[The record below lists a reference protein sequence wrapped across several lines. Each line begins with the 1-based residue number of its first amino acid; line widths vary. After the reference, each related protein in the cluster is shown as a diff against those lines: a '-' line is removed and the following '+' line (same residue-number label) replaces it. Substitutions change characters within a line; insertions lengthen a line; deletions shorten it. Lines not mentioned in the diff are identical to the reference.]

1 MNHQKTP
8 LFDALHNHK
17 EQNPISFHVPGH
29 KSGEIFNEKAKA
41 YYHPMLTIDVT
52 ELSGL
57 DDLHSPEG
65 VIQEAE
71 ALLANAYQCRNSFFL
86 INGSTVGNLT
96 MILSSFQEG
105 DIVFVQRNCHKS
117 ILNGLKLAKLNPV
130 FIEPVFNEEWKVA
143 VGISLD
149 ALVEAY
155 QSNPDGKGVLLTYPN
170 YYGFAFNVKEI
181 IEYCHF
187 NQMVVLVDE
196 AHGAHFIAG
205 EPFPPSALQYGA
217 DMVVQSAHKTLPAM
231 TMSAFLHLNSDRIS
245 YDVVRSYLQV
255 LQSSSPSYPLMASL
269 DLARGYIAT
278 YGEEDKRYLM
288 KQLYVFIE
296 YLKEVPELKVFYHQ
310 SGGDPLK
317 IVIQSKQGISGF
329 HLQKRL
335 ESVGVYTE
343 LADPYNVLLIFPL
356 LKKGEIYP
364 VKEVINRIKG
374 SLQGELEKVQIKG
387 DFIKRSTPTFSCL
400 AIDYKQQLLTPQKV
414 IPILESIGKNSAEMV
429 IPYPP
434 GIPLLM
440 EGEKITLDKM
450 EELLH
455 LIKLGARFHGGEF
468 LKAHKIKVF
477 EC

>member
-17 EQNPISFHVPGH
+17 EQKPISFHVPGH
-29 KSGEIFNEKAKA
+29 KSGEIFAEKAKE

-57 DDLHSPEG
+57 DDLHSPDG

-71 ALLANAYQCRNSFFL
+71 ALLANAYQCMHSFFL

-96 MILSSFQEG
+96 MILSSFKEG

-117 ILNGLKLAKLNPV
+117 ILNGLKLAKLKPI
-130 FIEPVFNEEWKVA
+130 FIEPVINDEWKVA
-143 VGISLD
+143 VGISKE
-149 ALVEAY
+149 ALVEAHY
-155 QSNPDGKGVLLTYPN
+155 SYPDGKGVILTYPN
-170 YYGFAFNVKEI
+170 YYGFGFNVQEI
-181 IEYCHF
+181 IDFCHS

-205 EPFPPSALQYGA
+205 NPFPPSALQYGA

-231 TMSAFLHLNSDRIS
+231 TMSAFLHINSDRIS
-245 YDVVRSYLQV
+245 VDKVRSYLQV

-278 YGEEDKRYLM
+278 YSEEDKKYLM
-288 KQLYVFIE
+288 KQLAIFIE
-296 YLKEVPELKVFYHQ
+296 YLKEVPELKVLYHQ

-343 LADPYNVLLIFPL
+343 LADPYNVLLVFPL
-356 LKKGEIYP
+356 LKKGESYP
-364 VKEVINRIKG
+364 IKEVIKRIREAFQGK
-374 SLQGELEKVQIKG
+374 SEMLQIEG
-387 DFIKRSTPTFSCL
+387 DFIKRSHPTYSCL
-400 AIDYKQQLLTPQKV
+400 AIDYNEQLLTPQKV

-440 EGEKITLDKM
+440 EGETITLDKM
-450 EELLH
+450 EELLQ
-455 LIKLGARFHGGEF
+455 LIHLGARFHGGEY
-468 LKAHKIKVF
+468 LRDHKIKVF
-477 EC
+477 E